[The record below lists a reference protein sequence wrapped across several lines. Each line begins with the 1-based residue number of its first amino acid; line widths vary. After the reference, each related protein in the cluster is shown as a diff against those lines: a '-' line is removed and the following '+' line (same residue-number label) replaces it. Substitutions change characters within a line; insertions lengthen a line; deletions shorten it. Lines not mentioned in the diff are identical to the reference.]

1 MKKKILKTLL
11 VTAMVTLLMGC
22 NKEVD
27 KNINKNIQG
36 DSVNID
42 ILGVGSIDFS
52 KQEEEEEDEAEVKSI
67 DDLYRIDGAILKENG
82 QTEFIFGFQE
92 NYEYR
97 YREVEDTFELRLGY
111 KNTCSLLYEGE
122 EADKNKEAFLDLIR
136 ETDEYSIVDLREFLY
151 IYIDDKDLECKD
163 EEYDLCRTEHLEF
176 YDRNGDR
183 LDLIK
188 DKQKIIDYAKEY
200 KKVYEEYVDEEQ
212 VENCKGIP
220 YAHELDGI
228 CLGDFWDLHDYET
241 FREHGYKVM
250 YEFDS
255 YEIAGDADVYILY
268 KGDLCEQY
276 TLYRV
281 HVEPDGYTIMDG
293 KFTWDMYMTE

>member
-1 MKKKILKTLL
+1 MKKRSLIGLLL
-11 VTAMVTLLMGC
+11 VAIISLVGC
-22 NKEVD
+22 SQLSDKVPTELKETEHSDDVEEI
-27 KNINKNIQG
+27 KN
-36 DSVNID
+36 
-42 ILGVGSIDFS
+42 
-52 KQEEEEEDEAEVKSI
+52 I

-97 YREVEDTFELRLGY
+97 YGEVEDTFELRLGY
-111 KNTCSLLYEGE
+111 KNICSLLYEGE

-163 EEYDLCRTEHLEF
+163 EEYDLYRTEHLEF
-176 YDRNGDR
+176 YDKNGER
-183 LDLIK
+183 LDLTK
-188 DKQKIIDYAKEY
+188 DKQKIIDYAKKY
-200 KKVYEEYVDEEQ
+200 RKVYEEYVDEDNEEQ
-212 VENCKGIP
+212 VENCKGVP
-220 YAHELDGI
+220 YANELDGI

-250 YEFDS
+250 YEFDN

-268 KGDLCEQY
+268 KGDLCGQY

-281 HVEPDGYTIMDG
+281 HVEQDG
-293 KFTWDMYMTE
+293 